1 MTLYWKERRSR
12 VPRSILRMQ
21 MDNKLMLPTGIED
34 FKEIRTDGYYYVD
47 KTALIEQVLD
57 KRSKVTLFTRPRR
70 FGKTLNMSMLR
81 YFFETGTDSKLFNG
95 LYISQNA
102 ELCEKY
108 MGKYPVIAISLK
120 GVDADSY
127 TKAKA
132 QIIKIINRDR
142 WKRIQSQAVFRSL
155 QKYWRHIFQKK

>member
-1 MTLYWKERRSR
+1 MEN
-12 VPRSILRMQ
+12 Q
-21 MDNKLMLPTGIED
+21 FMLPIGIED
-34 FKEIRTDGYYYVD
+34 FKEIREEGYYYVD

-120 GVDADSY
+120 GVDAASY
-127 TKAKA
+127 QEAVV
-132 QIIKIINRDR
+132 QLVEIIN
-142 WKRIQSQAVFRSL
+142 QSAASFQFLQNSGRLTDYEKERFCKLLDDDMNMKIMLSL
-155 QKYWRHIFQKK
+155 IHI